1 MVDKVSIEFRRS
13 GGCRIDVSHSSE
25 VHEPDEQTGRMYP
38 TTEHSDYSIGEL
50 RMMDLLMR
58 LDNDPDARAAVRDLV
73 IALAE
78 WFRGNRDSVITL

>member
-1 MVDKVSIEFRRS
+1 
-13 GGCRIDVSHSSE
+13 
-25 VHEPDEQTGRMYP
+25 MYP

-58 LDNDPDARAAVRDLV
+58 LDNDPDARAAVQDLV
-73 IALAE
+73 LALSE